1 MQTQIVK
8 HENVTAAEYA
18 GMYAVFSRYYENLDP
33 SRFEADWAGKDWVI
47 LLKSDTDETVGFS
60 TLQTYR
66 HKGATGV
73 AEIIYSGD
81 TVVDRA
87 YRTNGYLAGAFGH
100 FLLRMVDR
108 GEGSPV
114 YWLLTSKGVRTYRFL
129 PVFFNAFYPA
139 HNRETLVAAK
149 RLVDEIAAAK
159 FGGAYSPERQ
169 TVLHR
174 GNRDRVRASEHEQCL
189 LQRRDPHVQ
198 FFLEQN
204 PGYAVG
210 DELVC
215 LTPMSR
221 ENLNARGRRVIEH
234 TKVTWRE

>member
-1 MQTQIVK
+1 MKTQIVK
-8 HENVTAAEYA
+8 HENVTESEYA
-18 GMYAVFSRYYENLDP
+18 GMYSVFARYYENVNP
-33 SRFEADWAGKDWVI
+33 SRFKADWALKDWVI
-47 LLKSDTDETVGFS
+47 LLKSDTDEVAGFS

-66 HKGATGV
+66 HDGHAGC

-100 FLLRMVDR
+100 FLLRKVER
-108 GEGSPV
+108 SNGCPV

-129 PVFFNAFYPA
+129 PVFFNTFFPA
-139 HNRETLVAAK
+139 HDCPTPAPAK
-149 RLVDEIAAAK
+149 RLVDEVAVAK
-159 FGGAYSPERQ
+159 FGGAYSPTTQ
-169 TVLHR
+169 TLSHR
-174 GNRDRVRASEHEQCL
+174 SRRDRVRASEHEPCL
-189 LQRRDPHVQ
+189 LQRRDPHVR
-198 FFLEQN
+198 FFLDRN

-221 ENLNARGRRVIEH
+221 ENLNARGRRVVDH
-234 TKVTWRE
+234 TEVLWRD